1 MDVLR
6 AESAIGQPQSG
17 WQAELASVLDEHH
30 LAAWSASACER
41 AAFAAGLGSFLAG
54 LDDAQVIPIYGR
66 SAPDLG
72 GLCYQLER
80 CIPGTGPMLLRI
92 GGPRGVVS
100 RLRSR
105 PVIAGRSPL
114 RFRYILWH
122 DPDTMIESDAAL
134 FGRVADAIAGV
145 AAESEYASDD
155 LLLLTRAIYIGGEAL
170 AAYAARE
177 DGQFQRWHDDGAGE
191 PFWRAVSGLDRPP
204 VVGST
209 LESLLADPGSIAQE
223 AMLASLEA
231 LAY

>member
-1 MDVLR
+1 MDVLH
-6 AESAIGQPQSG
+6 AECALGQPPAG
-17 WQAELASVLDEHH
+17 WQAEIACLLDEHH
-30 LAAWSASACER
+30 LSAWSADSSKR
-41 AAFAAGLGSFLAG
+41 ANFAAGLGAFLAG

-66 SAPDLG
+66 STPDLG

-80 CIPGTGPMLLRI
+80 SIPGSGPMRPRI
-92 GGPRGVVS
+92 GGPRGVVA

-105 PVIAGRSPL
+105 PVIAGRPPL

-122 DPDTMIESDAAL
+122 DPDAMIESDPDL

-155 LLLLTRAIYIGGEAL
+155 LLLLTRAIYVGGESL
-170 AAYAARE
+170 AAYAARV
-177 DGQFQRWHDDGAGE
+177 DGQFRAWRDDGAGE
-191 PFWRAVSGLDRPP
+191 PFWRVVSGLDEPP
-204 VVGST
+204 VIASDLDVL
-209 LESLLADPGSIAQE
+209 LESPSQIAQN